1 MPLTLG
7 LQNTHVLVTGGAGL
21 IGTAV
26 VRAFLDEGAHVSSID
41 IAAPPTPVP
50 TAHYYAGD
58 VTDEG
63 SFEAAW
69 ADAVRAGGPVACCV
83 ALASLDLSV
92 LPHHARATETLSLA
106 QFRRTLDVNVV
117 GTWLAAR
124 AWLRGVRAGGERR
137 NACLVVVGSES
148 GRFGERG
155 NPDYASA
162 KSAVQGGLVSSLAA
176 EAGREG
182 VRVNAVAPG
191 PVDTPR
197 FKEECKNDPEQ
208 LWLDAQATTGLAQPV
223 PMEAVANSI
232 LFLASDNFSSHIHGQ
247 VLNVDSGKQGKLLWT
262 KEQIEAH
269 GSGQS

>member
-41 IAAPPTPVP
+41 VAAPPTPVP

-69 ADAVRAGGPVACCV
+69 ADAVRAGGPVAVCV

-92 LPHHARATETLSLA
+92 LPRHARATETLSLA
-106 QFRRTLDVNVV
+106 QFRRTLDVNVA

-182 VRVNAVAPG
+182 VR
-191 PVDTPR
+191 
-197 FKEECKNDPEQ
+197 
-208 LWLDAQATTGLAQPV
+208 
-223 PMEAVANSI
+223 
-232 LFLASDNFSSHIHGQ
+232 
-247 VLNVDSGKQGKLLWT
+247 
-262 KEQIEAH
+262 
-269 GSGQS
+269 

>member
-1 MPLTLG
+1 MDSPIVIARTRPPTPRPHFHTKTPHTMPLTLG

-117 GTWLAAR
+117 GTWLAAG

-182 VRVNAVAPG
+182 VR
-191 PVDTPR
+191 
-197 FKEECKNDPEQ
+197 
-208 LWLDAQATTGLAQPV
+208 
-223 PMEAVANSI
+223 
-232 LFLASDNFSSHIHGQ
+232 
-247 VLNVDSGKQGKLLWT
+247 
-262 KEQIEAH
+262 
-269 GSGQS
+269 